1 MHNNNSSIESK
12 LFFSKYKPDHKI
24 GEGSFG
30 KIYLAHNIQNG
41 EKYAIKLENKDTDQ
55 SLLEQE
61 TYILCYLKGEGI
73 PQIKSYGYSGEY
85 NVLVMELLG
94 KSLEELFQECGCR
107 FSIKTVCMIGIQ
119 MMDRIQ
125 YVHNKHILHRDIKPN
140 NFTIGYGDKKNLIY
154 IIDFGL
160 SKKYRS
166 SRTLQHIKYSEHK
179 KMVGTARYASVRAL
193 KGCEQ
198 GRRDDMIAIGY
209 VLMYFLRGSLP
220 WQGLKVSKKEDR
232 YQKIYDMKMR
242 TTSEELCR
250 GFPRQFMEYIEYTK
264 NMEFEQEPDY
274 DYLRGLFRQ
283 VMNEREYKFDY
294 MYDWCLPR
302 EKRKNNVIIV
312 KNENKN
318 INNKLTHNKVSTE
331 QIKVLEV
338 INANK
343 KENDNVITNN
353 NINIKENKE
362 NVNEKVKE
370 VIKEEPP
377 RKEDMPILIE
387 FVDKAEEQKEVK
399 KINIPDNLLTLSKE
413 ITNQTLPKE
422 CNIKQNE
429 IKQEIAKLQNIIN
442 NNSNTKEKEK
452 NLNESKDFCVY
463 AKERLH
469 TMNDMS
475 NNNTTITNNKIS
487 HGRYINQSKYKFLE
501 NLNNSDFKKNQ
512 SCVITSTQMNKEE
525 EDDEIIENNDDSTS
539 TDGANIQFMQ
549 TTPQFNNK
557 QDQTCFI
564 F

>member
-12 LFFSKYKPDHKI
+12 IFFSKYKPDHKI

-41 EKYAIKLENKDTDQ
+41 EKYAIKLENKNTDQ

-242 TTSEELCR
+242 TTSEELCK

-294 MYDWCLPR
+294 IYDWCQPK

-318 INNKLTHNKVSTE
+318 INNKINNNNKVSTE

-343 KENDNVITNN
+343 KENVITNN
-353 NINIKENKE
+353 NIKENKE

-377 RKEDMPILIE
+377 KKEEVPILIE
-387 FVDKAEEQKEVK
+387 FVDKTEEQKEIK
-399 KINIPDNLLTLSKE
+399 KINIPDNILTLSKE

-422 CNIKQNE
+422 NN
-429 IKQEIAKLQNIIN
+429 IKQEITKIQNIIN
-442 NNSNTKEKEK
+442 NNTKEKEK
-452 NLNESKDFCVY
+452 NLNESKDFCIY
-463 AKERLH
+463 AKERLQ

-501 NLNNSDFKKNQ
+501 NLNGSDLKMNQ
-512 SCVITSTQMNKEE
+512 SCVITSTQMNNEE
-525 EDDEIIENNDDSTS
+525 EDDEIIENNDDSS
-539 TDGANIQFMQ
+539 TTNGANIQFMQ

-557 QDQTCFI
+557 QEQKCFI

>member
-12 LFFSKYKPDHKI
+12 IFFSKYKPDHKI

-41 EKYAIKLENKDTDQ
+41 EKYAIKLENKNTDQ

-242 TTSEELCR
+242 TTSEELCK

-294 MYDWCLPR
+294 MYDWCQPK

-318 INNKLTHNKVSTE
+318 INNKINNNNKVSTE

-343 KENDNVITNN
+343 KENVITNN
-353 NINIKENKE
+353 NIKENKE

-377 RKEDMPILIE
+377 KKEEVPILIE
-387 FVDKAEEQKEVK
+387 FVDKTEEQKEIK
-399 KINIPDNLLTLSKE
+399 KINIPDNILTLSKE

-422 CNIKQNE
+422 NNIKHE
-429 IKQEIAKLQNIIN
+429 ITKIQNIIN
-442 NNSNTKEKEK
+442 NNTKEKEK
-452 NLNESKDFCVY
+452 NLNESKDFCIY
-463 AKERLH
+463 AKERLQ

-501 NLNNSDFKKNQ
+501 NLNGSDLKKNQ
-512 SCVITSTQMNKEE
+512 SCVITSTQMNNEE
-525 EDDEIIENNDDSTS
+525 EDDEIIENNDDSS
-539 TDGANIQFMQ
+539 TTNGANIQFMQ

-557 QDQTCFI
+557 QEQKCFI

>member
-1 MHNNNSSIESK
+1 M
-12 LFFSKYKPDHKI
+12 
-24 GEGSFG
+24 
-30 KIYLAHNIQNG
+30 
-41 EKYAIKLENKDTDQ
+41 
-55 SLLEQE
+55 LEQE

-283 VMNEREYKFDY
+283 VMNEREYIFD
-294 MYDWCLPR
+294 
-302 EKRKNNVIIV
+302 
-312 KNENKN
+312 
-318 INNKLTHNKVSTE
+318 
-331 QIKVLEV
+331 
-338 INANK
+338 
-343 KENDNVITNN
+343 
-353 NINIKENKE
+353 
-362 NVNEKVKE
+362 
-370 VIKEEPP
+370 
-377 RKEDMPILIE
+377 
-387 FVDKAEEQKEVK
+387 
-399 KINIPDNLLTLSKE
+399 
-413 ITNQTLPKE
+413 
-422 CNIKQNE
+422 
-429 IKQEIAKLQNIIN
+429 
-442 NNSNTKEKEK
+442 
-452 NLNESKDFCVY
+452 
-463 AKERLH
+463 
-469 TMNDMS
+469 
-475 NNNTTITNNKIS
+475 
-487 HGRYINQSKYKFLE
+487 
-501 NLNNSDFKKNQ
+501 
-512 SCVITSTQMNKEE
+512 
-525 EDDEIIENNDDSTS
+525 
-539 TDGANIQFMQ
+539 
-549 TTPQFNNK
+549 
-557 QDQTCFI
+557 
-564 F
+564 